1 MPSLVGTAIAANYL
15 KHQGS
20 QSGVGKEY
28 IVSVTKASLTDAEL
42 GAVINNITLPG
53 GEDGTLPNNT
63 GDAFT
68 IGGVGTVDGA
78 AIWTAGTSPAM
89 LRVQG
94 NGTFDTTDA
103 AGTTGA
109 TVAVVAV
116 FEPAR

>member
-1 MPSLVGTAIAANYL
+1 MPSLVGTAIADNYL

-42 GAVINNITLPG
+42 SAVINNITLPG
-53 GEDGTLPNNT
+53 GVDGTLPANT

-68 IGGVGTVDGA
+68 IGGLGTTNGDV
-78 AIWTAGTSPAM
+78 WTAGTSPAM

-94 NGTFDTTDA
+94 NGTFDTVDA
-103 AGTTGA
+103 AGSTGA

-116 FEPAR
+116 FAPAK

>member
-1 MPSLVGTAIAANYL
+1 MPSLVGTEIAANYL
-15 KHQGS
+15 KHTGS

-42 GAVINNITLPG
+42 NEVINNITLPG
-53 GEDGTLPNNT
+53 GVNGSLPADT

-68 IGGVGTVDGA
+68 IGGLGTATGA

-94 NGTFDTTDA
+94 NGTFNTVDA